1 MKAAVY
7 YETGDPSVFKYEDVP
22 DPECQAQGIVIRV
35 EAVSIEGGD
44 VLNRAGGILAGSPH
58 CVGYQAAGTIV
69 EVGSEVTERSVGQR
83 VVTVFPFGSHAEL
96 RHVGW
101 QQSFLVPDGYSVVE
115 ASTIPIPFG
124 TADDCL
130 FEYGHLAAGETVLV
144 QAGSSGVG
152 LAAIQL
158 AKRAG
163 ATVFTTAS
171 TRAKLDRLL
180 SFGADHGINYV
191 EEDFVQEIK
200 KLTEG
205 RGVDMIVDGVGGA
218 VTQRGFEIVAY
229 KGRALLYGT
238 VARDFSKYSL
248 DEMRMNKSI
257 TCVSL
262 TPEFGTSRVI
272 AMVEGH
278 IRDAARGDL
287 QVAIDKTFPL
297 SEAAAAHEYIES
309 RQAFGR
315 VVLIP

>member
-7 YETGDPSVFKYEDVP
+7 YETGPPSVFKYEDVP
-22 DPECQAQGIVIRV
+22 DPECHPQGVTLQV

-44 VLNRAGGILAGSPH
+44 VLNRAGGELASRPH

-69 EVGSEVTERSVGQR
+69 EVGSEVRERTIGQR

-96 RHVGW
+96 RQVGW
-101 QQSFLVPDGYSVVE
+101 KQSFVVPDGYGVAE

-130 FEYGHLAAGETVLV
+130 FEYGHLKPGETVLV

-171 TRAKLDRLL
+171 TGAKLDRLKD
-180 SFGADHGINYV
+180 FGADHGINYV
-191 EEDFVQEIK
+191 EQDFVAEIQR
-200 KLTEG
+200 LTEG
-205 RGVDMIVDGVGGA
+205 RGVDLIVDGVGGE
-218 VTQRGFEIVAY
+218 VTQRGFEVVAY
-229 KGRALLYGT
+229 KGRVSMYGT
-238 VARDFSKYSL
+238 VARDFTKYDL
-248 DEMRMNKSI
+248 DNMRMNKSI
-257 TCVSL
+257 TGVSL
-262 TPEFGTSRVI
+262 TPEFASDRVI
-272 AMVEGH
+272 DMIEGH
-278 IRDAARGDL
+278 LRDAANGELRVVVDR
-287 QVAIDKTFPL
+287 TFPL

-315 VVLIP
+315 VLLIP

>member
-7 YETGDPSVFKYEDVP
+7 YETGAPSVFKYEDVP
-22 DPECQAQGIVIRV
+22 DPECHPQGVTIRV

-44 VLNRAGGILAGSPH
+44 VLNRAGGIMASTPH

-69 EVGSEVTERSVGQR
+69 EVGSEVTEREEGQR
-83 VVTVFPFGSHAEL
+83 VATVFPFGSHAEL
-96 RHVGW
+96 RQVGW
-101 QQSFLVPDGYSVVE
+101 KQSFLVPDDYSMLE

-130 FEYGHLAAGETVLV
+130 FEYGHLRAGETVLV

-171 TRAKLDRLL
+171 TGAKLDRLKD
-180 SFGADHGINYV
+180 FGADHGINYV
-191 EEDFVQEIK
+191 EQDFALEIQ
-200 KLTEG
+200 KLTDG
-205 RGVDMIVDGVGGA
+205 RGVDMIVDGVGGEI
-218 VTQRGFEIVAY
+218 TQRGFDVVAY
-229 KGRALLYGT
+229 KGRVLMYGS
-238 VARDFSKYSL
+238 VARDFTKYDL
-248 DEMRMNKSI
+248 DSMRNNKSI
-257 TCVSL
+257 TGVSL
-262 TPEFGTSRVI
+262 TPEFGTDRVVEMI
-272 AMVEGH
+272 EGH
-278 IRDAARGDL
+278 IRDAAKGDL
-287 QVAIDKTFPL
+287 RVVVDKTFPL

-315 VVLIP
+315 VLLIP